1 MNKSEQQSPVSSH
14 ETSSS
19 GKERGNF
26 IVGFRGVRYQVKDVG
41 RSIAFYT
48 EDLGFKLD
56 QKNLPAFAQVSIAN
70 LKLILSGPGASGSRP
85 MPNGDSQEPGGWNR
99 IILQVADLSAQ
110 VEALK
115 NAGHRFRNQVETGP
129 GGKQIQLEDPDGNPI
144 ELLEPAQ

>member
-85 MPNGDSQEPGGWNR
+85 
-99 IILQVADLSAQ
+99 
-110 VEALK
+110 
-115 NAGHRFRNQVETGP
+115 NARWRHSGARRMEQDHSSSGRSISTG
-129 GGKQIQLEDPDGNPI
+129 
-144 ELLEPAQ
+144 